1 MSIETTT
8 IPAEI
13 ASNTLWVFGYRGAE
27 PGSFTRRLIDTIA
40 HADRVNEARLA
51 QVFPAEAAAVRLAKY
66 DDQGIA
72 KLQVIADE
80 KAAA

>member
-1 MSIETTT
+1 MNTETPT
-8 IPAEI
+8 IPAET

-40 HADRVNEARLA
+40 HADRVHEARLA

-66 DDQGIA
+66 DEQGIA
-72 KLQVIADE
+72 KLQVIADAQ
-80 KAAA
+80 AAA